1 MLYSYRATL
10 RMKACYH
17 PPPPPLIFYRPV
29 INWSGPALNYKLVFT
44 SFNPHSGQDSKT
56 HLNGLTLSLPSTE
69 LRKRN
74 TNTNITTCLISESF
88 MPTERVS
95 SGYNLNLTD
104 VSEDQLPVC
113 YSVTVTYP
121 QQSTLLYSTINWDIH
136 YKIYTLDKEK
146 KLKWYS
152 FEVNKM
158 ENITLPLL
166 YE

>member
-1 MLYSYRATL
+1 
-10 RMKACYH
+10 
-17 PPPPPLIFYRPV
+17 
-29 INWSGPALNYKLVFT
+29 
-44 SFNPHSGQDSKT
+44 
-56 HLNGLTLSLPSTE
+56 
-69 LRKRN
+69 
-74 TNTNITTCLISESF
+74 

-166 YE
+166 HE